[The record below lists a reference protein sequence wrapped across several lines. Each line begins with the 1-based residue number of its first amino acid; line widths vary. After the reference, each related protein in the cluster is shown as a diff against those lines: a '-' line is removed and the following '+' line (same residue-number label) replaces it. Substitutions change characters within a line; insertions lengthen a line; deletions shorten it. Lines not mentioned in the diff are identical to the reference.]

1 MDYVQILT
9 DSIDTTIYA
18 LKLFKN
24 RKESAYYH
32 IFKSEYVKFPM
43 KLFNNKVDNFNPKRL
58 QKTASKAYPI
68 SDRPRGKKDLK
79 SVNYWK
85 KQKNIPAIWII
96 KKNNKYILTDG
107 VHRIVAN
114 YIQGNKK
121 INCYIINY

>member
-1 MDYVQILT
+1 MDYVKILQ
-9 DSIDTTIYA
+9 DSIDTTIYS

-43 KLFNNKVDNFNPKRL
+43 KFNNKVDNFNPERL

-68 SDRPRGKKDLK
+68 NDRPRGKKDLQ

-85 KQKNIPAIWII
+85 KQKDIPAIWII
-96 KKNNKYILTDG
+96 KKNDEYILIDG
-107 VHRIVAN
+107 AHRIVAN
-114 YIQGNKK
+114 YIKGNKY
-121 INCYIINY
+121 INSYIINY